1 MLIALPTASMIGGM
15 ITPAGGAVNVI
26 AITYL
31 ENLASV
37 NVTFLDWVAIFGPIA
52 IVAFIAAYFIIRAV
66 FKPAELTQDA
76 IHHYLSKLEIP
87 EKIGK
92 DEIRVC
98 VIIAAMLICWILGTW
113 FSFFNIMVV
122 AMVGVGIMMLP
133 GIGVFGWKD
142 FVKEVNWTAF
152 FMLGTLIGLTGL
164 LRTNGVVKWL
174 TSIMDLSSIATSDF
188 VFVFVLA
195 LIGFLILIVMPVGP
209 TLVTTLA
216 VPLVAVAAAANMS
229 PVMLICTT
237 VMCATCCFL
246 FPIDV
251 VPLLT
256 YGYGYY
262 EMADMPKSNA
272 IIQVILCL
280 LSAIWLPVI
289 CGMLF

>member
-1 MLIALPTASMIGGM
+1 MSDIITVNDLNLWYGPTQALHHVTMSVPENSITA
-15 ITPAGGAVNVI
+15 
-26 AITYL
+26 
-31 ENLASV
+31 
-37 NVTFLDWVAIFGPIA
+37 
-52 IVAFIAAYFIIRAV
+52 
-66 FKPAELTQDA
+66 
-76 IHHYLSKLEIP
+76 
-87 EKIGK
+87 
-92 DEIRVC
+92 
-98 VIIAAMLICWILGTW
+98 
-113 FSFFNIMVV
+113 
-122 AMVGVGIMMLP
+122 
-133 GIGVFGWKD
+133 
-142 FVKEVNWTAF
+142 
-152 FMLGTLIGLTGL
+152 LIGLTGL